1 MSARSLRH
9 YEDEGLIVPG
19 RFSNGFRDYCQSTID
34 RVLVIRSLLESG
46 LPVRLIRDVLPGL
59 TDGSKA
65 GADAVCGE
73 FLHEVQRHR
82 DRLAVRIAVLSD
94 QQAALDAYLR
104 EARRTDL

>member
-46 LPVRLIRDVLPGL
+46 LPVRLIREVLPGL
-59 TDGSKA
+59 TEGS
-65 GADAVCGE
+65 DA
-73 FLHEVQRHR
+73 
-82 DRLAVRIAVLSD
+82 A
-94 QQAALDAYLR
+94 
-104 EARRTDL
+104 TDVEIGRAHV